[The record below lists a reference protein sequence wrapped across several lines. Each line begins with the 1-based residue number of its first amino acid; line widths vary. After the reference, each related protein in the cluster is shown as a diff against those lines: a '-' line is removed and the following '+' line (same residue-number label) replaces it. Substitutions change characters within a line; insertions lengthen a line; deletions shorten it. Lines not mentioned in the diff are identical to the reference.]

1 MILRDKLIQ
10 FLYDDEELYD
20 GTVQS
25 ICATPYSEDEN
36 FEIHTYQ
43 VADTVRITHKD
54 YSPRILSRVTATE
67 FTLDEIDFR
76 KGPFLVRNDL
86 KDPLNPSTITLR
98 CNTLTKGST
107 GTLVASAATF
117 ESGHVGA
124 LFKLIHKRT
133 VTSISLEGNGT
144 SAEIDVKGTYYFIT
158 AGTWSGKCILQRQE
172 NGSDWTDFRTFEA
185 LISGARN
192 DSIPSAAVVESE
204 DNIKYRIFATNM
216 VGNFSATLNVYD
228 PDRNGIVRIL
238 SVESTTSATVEVISS
253 LELVTATTRW
263 AEGAWSTKNGFP
275 SSLTFLNNRCIY
287 FGFSNNLLTVWLSR
301 VGDYENFEEGVKDD
315 DAFTIPIESQN
326 DPCWI
331 GVSEWIALGTK
342 GDEWKIG
349 TNKFGTPITPLN
361 WNVRRQSEMG
371 SSPIQP
377 IGMNQSVLFVDFV
390 ARKIREMTYLPD
402 KEKCES
408 PDLTVL
414 AEHITASGIT
424 SMSRQKNPD
433 SIIWATL
440 GNGQPVAMVYDRDQN
455 VIAWAKYPLGGDGF
469 AQCVCVLP
477 GEDEDSV
484 YFSVQRSNNDEPLYY
499 GTEPLYYGDEPL
511 VYPMGDYTYVEKL
524 SSRTLTSLEDC
535 FFVDCGKVK
544 GSMDDAEIIDVL
556 SNGHFDLWTLGAASV
571 PDGWTIGG
579 AGASIAQEDTT
590 IKSGLYS
597 AKLTR
602 AGADCQLMQDITPV
616 EYWRG
621 KTVTFGCWVYATVA
635 GRAMAYITDNI
646 GSAASSYHTG
656 DSTWQWLT
664 VTYKVNANATFLRVM
679 PYIATD
685 DTAAYFDGAKF
696 SYLKPSTT
704 IAGLD
709 IHEGKTLSVFADG
722 VRFDDDVV
730 ENGFITASLSGVAT
744 PYTKAI
750 VGLPY
755 TAILQPKRIVMNTP
769 SGSSMGKTT
778 HVSGLVISFM
788 NTGAAKYGVDM
799 DHLFSIDFTDI
810 RWTNSSTITGLF
822 SGEVTVP
829 CPGNFDPLNPI
840 FITSDGP
847 MPLTVRAICPEIEA
861 R

>member
-1 MILRDKLIQ
+1 MTVESDLIRIRQKLASLEQAGQTLFISYNDGD
-10 FLYDDEELYD
+10 LSGMPVDCTGD
-20 GTVQS
+20 GTANGWYTDYDPVAHPTQVPNWMS
-25 ICATPYSEDEN
+25 IKRSSS
-36 FEIHTYQ
+36 I
-43 VADTVRITHKD
+43 DT
-54 YSPRILSRVTATE
+54 
-67 FTLDEIDFR
+67 
-76 KGPFLVRNDL
+76 
-86 KDPLNPSTITLR
+86 
-98 CNTLTKGST
+98 
-107 GTLVASAATF
+107 
-117 ESGHVGA
+117 
-124 LFKLIHKRT
+124 
-133 VTSISLEGNGT
+133 
-144 SAEIDVKGTYYFIT
+144 
-158 AGTWSGKCILQRQE
+158 GTWSSPMAIHGAAGAAGTAGNFIDHVFTRAATIPATPTG
-172 NGSDWTDFRTFEA
+172 NGLPAGWSDAPPVTEKVLNGGFETWTAGVNLAPDNWS
-185 LISGARN
+185 LSGA
-192 DSIPSAAVVESE
+192 
-204 DNIKYRIFATNM
+204 
-216 VGNFSATLNVYD
+216 SATIA
-228 PDRNGIVRIL
+228 R
-238 SVESTTSATVEVISS
+238 ESTI
-253 LELVTATTRW
+253 
-263 AEGAWSTKNGFP
+263 K
-275 SSLTFLNNRCIY
+275 
-287 FGFSNNLLTVWLSR
+287 
-301 VGDYENFEEGVKDD
+301 K
-315 DAFTIPIESQN
+315 
-326 DPCWI
+326 
-331 GVSEWIALGTK
+331 LGT
-342 GDEWKIG
+342 
-349 TNKFGTPITPLN
+349 
-361 WNVRRQSEMG
+361 
-371 SSPIQP
+371 
-377 IGMNQSVLFVDFV
+377 
-390 ARKIREMTYLPD
+390 
-402 KEKCES
+402 
-408 PDLTVL
+408 
-414 AEHITASGIT
+414 
-424 SMSRQKNPD
+424 
-433 SIIWATL
+433 
-440 GNGQPVAMVYDRDQN
+440 
-455 VIAWAKYPLGGDGF
+455 
-469 AQCVCVLP
+469 
-477 GEDEDSV
+477 
-484 YFSVQRSNNDEPLYY
+484 
-499 GTEPLYYGDEPL
+499 
-511 VYPMGDYTYVEKL
+511 
-524 SSRTLTSLEDC
+524 
-535 FFVDCGKVK
+535 
-544 GSMDDAEIIDVL
+544 
-556 SNGHFDLWTLGAASV
+556 
-571 PDGWTIGG
+571 
-579 AGASIAQEDTT
+579 
-590 IKSGLYS
+590 YS